1 MWSEI
6 KKLVSS
12 KARSNPV
19 NCDISPDR
27 FNSHFINITKNLD
40 CNFKNKPDNFLWKG
54 PKSRYVFKFHH
65 ISFQDIQLYLNSM
78 TNKHGNDILGMDI
91 KLLKIA
97 CPVISKSLAYVVNS
111 SLDNGIVHDD
121 WKKAR
126 VTPVYKN
133 EGEINDENNFRPI
146 SVISHIEKMIER
158 FVSDQIIKYL
168 EDHAFIS
175 IDQSAYLKRHSTQTS
190 LHRVIDD
197 WLEQIHD
204 NSLTGACLLG
214 ITKCFDSINH
224 EMLLKKLEMY
234 GITGNELDWFSS
246 YLKNRKQMVFFQED
260 SSDFQEVYSGVP
272 QGSVLGPLLFLLFI
286 NDVAN
291 STTEGCALNMY
302 ADDVI
307 IYTSAE
313 TSDELQMKLQ
323 LCFDNVHQWYNM
335 NRLTVNK
342 KKSAVMVIG
351 SKAQL
356 QSLNL
361 DQFSINLDSNKI
373 EFVNKAKYLGLLVK
387 DDLSWDDHILQLCKT
402 MNYYVNVLRRLNK
415 IFPKQL
421 LLKIYKSYVQSNLDY
436 GLSIWGCTTEGNLDR
451 VQRIQNFCA
460 RIMCKNYD
468 YINTRGIDLVNSL
481 KIQTIRQRRDYFLSV
496 LMFKAIHGLAPHYL
510 CNDVTMVVDVH
521 GYNTRSSENMNLY
534 VPKYTKEICKRSFAY
549 KGSMLWNDLPDEV
562 KESSSLDAFK
572 SNYRFYIG

>member
-1 MWSEI
+1 MILSIADTYIYIYIVEKI
-6 KKLVSS
+6 
-12 KARSNPV
+12 
-19 NCDISPDR
+19 
-27 FNSHFINITKNLD
+27 
-40 CNFKNKPDNFLWKG
+40 LWKG
-54 PKSRYVFKFHH
+54 PKSRIVFKFHH
-65 ISFQDIQLYLNSM
+65 IPFQDIQLYLNSM

-133 EGEINDENNFRPI
+133 EGEINDENNFKPI
-146 SVISHIEKMIER
+146 SVISHIAKMIES

-204 NSLTGACLLG
+204 NSLTGACLLD
-214 ITKCFDSINH
+214 ISKCFDSINH
-224 EMLLKKLEMY
+224 EILLKKLEMY

-286 NDVAN
+286 NDVSN
-291 STTEGCALNMY
+291 FTTEGCALNMY

-323 LCFDNVHQWYNM
+323 LCVDNVHQWYNM

-373 EFVNKAKYLGLLVK
+373 EFVNKAKNLGLLVK

-402 MNYYVNVLRRLNK
+402 MNYYIHVLRRLNK

-421 LLKIYKSYVQSNLDY
+421 LLKIYKSYVQSKLDY

-468 YINTRGIDLVNSL
+468 YVNTRGIDLVNSL

-496 LMFKAIHGLAPHYL
+496 LMFKAIHGLAPHCL

-534 VPKYTKEICKRSFAY
+534 VPKYTIEICKRSFAY

>member
-1 MWSEI
+1 
-6 KKLVSS
+6 
-12 KARSNPV
+12 
-19 NCDISPDR
+19 
-27 FNSHFINITKNLD
+27 
-40 CNFKNKPDNFLWKG
+40 
-54 PKSRYVFKFHH
+54 
-65 ISFQDIQLYLNSM
+65 
-78 TNKHGNDILGMDI
+78 
-91 KLLKIA
+91 
-97 CPVISKSLAYVVNS
+97 
-111 SLDNGIVHDD
+111 
-121 WKKAR
+121 
-126 VTPVYKN
+126 
-133 EGEINDENNFRPI
+133 
-146 SVISHIEKMIER
+146 MIES

-204 NSLTGACLLG
+204 NSLTGACLLD
-214 ITKCFDSINH
+214 ISKCFDSINH
-224 EMLLKKLEMY
+224 EILLKKLEMY

-246 YLKNRKQMVFFQED
+246 YLKNRKQMLFFQED

-286 NDVAN
+286 NDVSN
-291 STTEGCALNMY
+291 FTTEGCALNMY

-323 LCFDNVHQWYNM
+323 LCVDNVHQWYNM

-356 QSLNL
+356 QSLNF

-402 MNYYVNVLRRLNK
+402 MNYYVHVLRRLNK

-421 LLKIYKSYVQSNLDY
+421 LLKIYKSYVQSKLDY

-460 RIMCKNYD
+460 STRIMCKNYD

>member
-1 MWSEI
+1 MKYNFSDHYLIYTEFEFNVI
-6 KKLVSS
+6 NQKGSTHNAVKFRDMKKF
-12 KARSNPV
+12 NPENFLKDLNSCEV
-19 NCDISPDR
+19 LNGSLYDEDISWG
-27 FNSHFINITKNLD
+27 K
-40 CNFKNKPDNFLWKG
+40 WKL
-54 PKSRYVFKFHH
+54 K
-65 ISFQDIQLYLNSM
+65 L
-78 TNKHGNDILGMDI
+78 TNKHGNYILGVDI

-146 SVISHIEKMIER
+146 SVISHIAKMVES

-175 IDQSAYLKRHSTQTS
+175 FDQSVYLKRHSTQTS

-204 NSLTGACLLG
+204 NSLTGACLLD
-214 ITKCFDSINH
+214 ISKCFDSINH
-224 EMLLKKLEMY
+224 EILLKKPEMY
-234 GITGNELDWFSS
+234 GITGNELDWFSN
-246 YLKNRKQMVFFQED
+246 YLKNRKQMVFFQQD
-260 SSDFQEVYSGVP
+260 SSDFQEVYNWVP

-286 NDVAN
+286 NDVSN
-291 STTEGCALNMY
+291 CTTEGCALNMY

-323 LCFDNVHQWYNM
+323 LCVDNVHQWYNM

-342 KKSAVMVIG
+342 NKSAVMVIG

-361 DQFSINLDSNKI
+361 DQFLVNLDSNKI
-373 EFVNKAKYLGLLVK
+373 EFVNKAKYLALLVK
-387 DDLSWDDHILQLCKT
+387 DDLSWDDHVLQLCKT
-402 MNYYVNVLRRLNK
+402 MNYYVHVLRRLNK

-421 LLKIYKSYVQSNLDY
+421 LLKIYKSYVQSKLDY

-451 VQRIQNFCA
+451 VQIIQNFCA

-481 KIQTIRQRRDYFLSV
+481 KIQTIWQRRDYFLSV

-510 CNDVTMVVDVH
+510 CNDVTMIVDVH
-521 GYNTRSSENMNLY
+521 GYNTRSLENMNLY

>member
-1 MWSEI
+1 MI
-6 KKLVSS
+6 
-12 KARSNPV
+12 
-19 NCDISPDR
+19 
-27 FNSHFINITKNLD
+27 
-40 CNFKNKPDNFLWKG
+40 G
-54 PKSRYVFKFHH
+54 
-65 ISFQDIQLYLNSM
+65 
-78 TNKHGNDILGMDI
+78 
-91 KLLKIA
+91 
-97 CPVISKSLAYVVNS
+97 
-111 SLDNGIVHDD
+111 
-121 WKKAR
+121 KKAR

-146 SVISHIEKMIER
+146 SVISHIAKMIES

-190 LHRVIDD
+190 LHRVIHD

-204 NSLTGACLLG
+204 NSLTGACLLD
-214 ITKCFDSINH
+214 ISKCFDSINH
-224 EMLLKKLEMY
+224 EILLKKLEMY

-246 YLKNRKQMVFFQED
+246 YLKNRKQMVFFQQD

-286 NDVAN
+286 NDV
-291 STTEGCALNMY
+291 STFTTEGCALNMY
-302 ADDVI
+302 ADDVT

-323 LCFDNVHQWYNM
+323 LCVDNVHQWYNM

-361 DQFSINLDSNKI
+361 DQFSVNLDSNKI

-402 MNYYVNVLRRLNK
+402 MNYYVHVLRRLNK

-421 LLKIYKSYVQSNLDY
+421 LLKIYKSYVQSKLDY
-436 GLSIWGCTTEGNLDR
+436 GLYIWGCTTEGNLDR

-460 RIMCKNYD
+460 RIMCKNYY

-510 CNDVTMVVDVH
+510 CNDVTMIVDVH
-521 GYNTRSSENMNLY
+521 GYDTRSSENMNLY

-572 SNYRFYIG
+572 TNYRFYIG

>member
-1 MWSEI
+1 M
-6 KKLVSS
+6 
-12 KARSNPV
+12 

-40 CNFKNKPDNFLWKG
+40 CNFKNKPDKFLWKG

-78 TNKHGNDILGMDI
+78 TNKHGNDVLGMDI

-146 SVISHIEKMIER
+146 SVISHIAKMIES
-158 FVSDQIIKYL
+158 FVSDQITKYL

-204 NSLTGACLLG
+204 NSLTGACLLD
-214 ITKCFDSINH
+214 ISKCFDSINH
-224 EMLLKKLEMY
+224 EILLKKLEMY

-272 QGSVLGPLLFLLFI
+272 HGSVLGPLLFLLFI
-286 NDVAN
+286 NDVSN
-291 STTEGCALNMY
+291 FITEGCALNMY
-302 ADDVI
+302 AADVI

-323 LCFDNVHQWYNM
+323 LCVDNVHQWYNM

-342 KKSAVMVIG
+342 KKSAVMVIS

-387 DDLSWDDHILQLCKT
+387 GDLSWDDHILQLCKT
-402 MNYYVNVLRRLNK
+402 MNYYVHVLRRLNK

-421 LLKIYKSYVQSNLDY
+421 LLKIYKSYVQSKLDY

-451 VQRIQNFCA
+451 VQRI
-460 RIMCKNYD
+460 
-468 YINTRGIDLVNSL
+468 
-481 KIQTIRQRRDYFLSV
+481 
-496 LMFKAIHGLAPHYL
+496 
-510 CNDVTMVVDVH
+510 
-521 GYNTRSSENMNLY
+521 
-534 VPKYTKEICKRSFAY
+534 
-549 KGSMLWNDLPDEV
+549 
-562 KESSSLDAFK
+562 
-572 SNYRFYIG
+572 